1 MKPLT
6 NNSRPQNVGVAKV
19 LGTHLHV
26 AKVNILIVEVGT
38 LCQPGEVTSGERQP
52 EYICI
57 CKKRKTRR
65 NKPNQYSTQ
74 RGESRARERLGL
86 YGRTD

>member
-1 MKPLT
+1 MLT
-6 NNSRPQNVGVAKV
+6 RLIELRPTRMLTKNSQPRNVGDAKV

-52 EYICI
+52 EL
-57 CKKRKTRR
+57 KKKKKHGATS
-65 NKPNQYSTQ
+65 PISIQHSQ
-74 RGESRARERLGL
+74 ERAEPER
-86 YGRTD
+86 D